1 MFSKDIIKLANNLY
15 KQHKNFQKV
24 ASIINIS
31 KSTIQRWVSNF
42 EYYTKP
48 KEKQIRKRKLTNDV
62 VFFIIELIK
71 NYKQIQLKEIKKV
84 ISETFNIDFSL
95 TMISNY
101 LKELGYSRK
110 LVSNRYFNK
119 SMEDVKEKEIVFKDT
134 IKKINIDDIIS
145 IDESYFYFNET
156 PKYGWSEKGNK
167 CVIQKPF
174 KRNKQSLL
182 LAISNKKILKQHITS
197 KSINKN
203 IYLDFLKELNIENK
217 TIIADNVAFHKSK
230 DVIEYLK
237 SNEANMIF
245 IPPYSPEYN
254 PIEFVFSE
262 IKRKIRLINF
272 CSSNQLIEYKNK
284 LIPKRNYFKKG
295 IRKRIK
301 KRTNYISQI
310 YDFYEFKI

>member
-101 LKELGYSRK
+101 LKELGYYRK

-119 SMEDVKEKEIVFKDT
+119 SMEDVKEKEIVFRDT

-217 TIIADNVAFHKSK
+217 TIIADNVAFHK
-230 DVIEYLK
+230 
-237 SNEANMIF
+237 
-245 IPPYSPEYN
+245 
-254 PIEFVFSE
+254 
-262 IKRKIRLINF
+262 
-272 CSSNQLIEYKNK
+272 
-284 LIPKRNYFKKG
+284 
-295 IRKRIK
+295 
-301 KRTNYISQI
+301 
-310 YDFYEFKI
+310 

>member
-119 SMEDVKEKEIVFKDT
+119 SLEDVKEKEIVYKDT
-134 IKKINIDDIIS
+134 IKKINVDDIIS

-156 PKYGWSEKGNK
+156 PKYGWSEK
-167 CVIQKPF
+167 
-174 KRNKQSLL
+174 R
-182 LAISNKKILKQHITS
+182 
-197 KSINKN
+197 
-203 IYLDFLKELNIENK
+203 
-217 TIIADNVAFHKSK
+217 
-230 DVIEYLK
+230 
-237 SNEANMIF
+237 
-245 IPPYSPEYN
+245 
-254 PIEFVFSE
+254 
-262 IKRKIRLINF
+262 
-272 CSSNQLIEYKNK
+272 
-284 LIPKRNYFKKG
+284 
-295 IRKRIK
+295 
-301 KRTNYISQI
+301 
-310 YDFYEFKI
+310 